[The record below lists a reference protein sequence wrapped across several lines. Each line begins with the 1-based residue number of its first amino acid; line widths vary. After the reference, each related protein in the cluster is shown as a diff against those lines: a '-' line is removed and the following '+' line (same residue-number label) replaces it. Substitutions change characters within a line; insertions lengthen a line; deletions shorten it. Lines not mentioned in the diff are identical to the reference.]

1 MVTQGKTSEW
11 KIESKRER
19 ERERERGIVC
29 EVGQSELDW
38 SWVSSHLS
46 LQQLLNQKLTV
57 DPKAGWGLA
66 LHTHTHTHTHTQA
79 QFFSL
84 SLSRQVDGVVL
95 ARLQGSSLTPFEPMS
110 QDNSRRFQSYC
121 QRFPPS
127 AFPRIRLLAV
137 RDRNRNVTHGRINV
151 IPTPTWIYYGGIHSH
166 TVKRR
171 WCFLKGAWSQRY
183 HKFEERKKKLTTSGI
198 LDLNVSFSVNSIKL

>member
-1 MVTQGKTSEW
+1 MRSVGASWTGV
-11 KIESKRER
+11 ESPP
-19 ERERERGIVC
+19 ISLSC
-29 EVGQSELDW
+29 SP
-38 SWVSSHLS
+38 S

-66 LHTHTHTHTHTQA
+66 LTHTDTHA

-95 ARLQGSSLTPFEPMS
+95 ARLQGGSLTPFEPMS

-127 AFPRIRLLAV
+127 AFPRIPLLAV

-151 IPTPTWIYYGGIHSH
+151 IFFIFFHPT
-166 TVKRR
+166 
-171 WCFLKGAWSQRY
+171 
-183 HKFEERKKKLTTSGI
+183 
-198 LDLNVSFSVNSIKL
+198 